1 MTFKQTMAAIF
12 NTAEGTYY
20 KWKRENRL
28 IITLLEKYFSQE
40 DLEEYIK
47 TNKISKFE
55 LLKEQ
60 ELTQQYAANYYLNIF
75 LQRIGSIG
83 DTNHEV
89 FADLYFNVLV
99 NSKNSIQE
107 QTVFKPFSIQKSAL
121 LYLSQNDIRHK
132 DLEYEVIPKFA
143 AGIELLDEFECY
155 TNQFVLSCILQE
167 FDPLVQVLKKDN
179 RLDEKEKVEGY
190 LHALLFHIYKHHTNR
205 TREEKREFLAQI
217 ILYVYES
224 LSKKYIPS
232 EDPVIN
238 KTEMSLDILLRKD
251 ITLIEKEYENIIK
264 AIEECQ

>member
-1 MTFKQTMAAIF
+1 MIELFSFSRQSW
-12 NTAEGTYY
+12 NN
-20 KWKRENRL
+20 WKKENRP
-28 IITLLEKYFSQE
+28 IVRLLEKYFTE
-40 DLEEYIK
+40 DDLKEYLE

-55 LLKEQ
+55 LLQEH

-83 DTNHEV
+83 DINHEI

-121 LYLSQNDIRHK
+121 LYLSKNDINYK
-132 DLEYEVIPKFA
+132 ALGYEVIPKFE
-143 AGIELLDEFECY
+143 AGIEMLDEFECY

-205 TREEKREFLAQI
+205 TREEKREILSQI

-264 AIEECQ
+264 AIEEYQ

>member
-1 MTFKQTMAAIF
+1 MIELFSFSRQSW
-12 NTAEGTYY
+12 NN
-20 KWKRENRL
+20 WKKENRP
-28 IITLLEKYFSQE
+28 IVRLLEKYFTE
-40 DLEEYIK
+40 DDLKEYLE

-55 LLKEQ
+55 LLQEQ
-60 ELTQQYAANYYLNIF
+60 ELTRKYAANYYLNIF

-83 DTNHEV
+83 DEINEA

-121 LYLSQNDIRHK
+121 LYLSQNDINYK
-132 DLEYEVIPKFA
+132 ALEYEVIPKFES
-143 AGIELLDEFECY
+143 GIEMLDEFECY

-167 FDPLVQVLKKDN
+167 FDPLVQVVKKDT

-205 TREEKREFLAQI
+205 TREEKREILAQI

-264 AIEECQ
+264 AIEEYQ